1 MSSPLGGGATLLTHR
16 PVKAVIEVYP
26 GQDMEF
32 FLEVPAGG
40 EPWPA
45 GTSAELR
52 FYATAAA
59 DAATVD
65 SVTLEVDAAGAFIYG
80 RMESAD
86 LAALPAGAVFAVYAS
101 LPTAPTTDYLIVT
114 GVTKP
119 GKRG

>member
-40 EPWPA
+40 DPWPA

-52 FYATAAA
+52 FYASAA
-59 DAATVD
+59 DDAAVLATVM
-65 SVTLEVDAAGAFIYG
+65 LEVPATGEHIYG

-86 LAALPAGAVFAVYAS
+86 LANLPDRAVFAVYAS

>member
-1 MSSPLGGGATLLTHR
+1 MTNPLGGGALLTHR
-16 PVKAVIEVYP
+16 PIKALIEVYP

-32 FLEVPAGG
+32 FLRVPAGG

-52 FYATAAA
+52 FYATTAE
-59 DAATVD
+59 DAPVLDT
-65 SVTLEVDAAGAFIYG
+65 VTLDVDAAGAFIHG

-86 LAALPAGAVFAVYAS
+86 LAALPDKAVWGIYAS
-101 LPTAPTTDYLIVT
+101 MPTAPTTDYLIVT
-114 GVTKP
+114 GITKP

>member
-1 MSSPLGGGATLLTHR
+1 MTNPLGGGTALLTHR
-16 PVKAVIEVYP
+16 PIKAVIEVYP

-32 FLEVPAGG
+32 FLDVPAGG

-52 FYATAAA
+52 FFATAAD
-59 DAATVD
+59 DAPVLTTVALD
-65 SVTLEVDAAGAFIYG
+65 VDAAGAFIHG

-86 LAALPAGAVFAVYAS
+86 LEALPDRAVFAVYAS
-101 LPTAPTTDYLIVT
+101 MPTAPTTDYLVVT
-114 GVTKP
+114 GTTKP

>member
-1 MSSPLGGGATLLTHR
+1 MTNPLGGGAALLTHR
-16 PVKAVIEVYP
+16 PIKAVIEIFP

-32 FLEVPAGG
+32 FLDVPGG

-52 FYATAAA
+52 FYATNA
-59 DAATVD
+59 DDAPVLTTVALD
-65 SVTLEVDAAGAFIYG
+65 VDAAGAFIHG

-86 LAALPAGAVFAVYAS
+86 LEALPDRAVFGVYAS
-101 LPTAPTTDYLIVT
+101 MPTTPTTDYLVVT
-114 GVTKP
+114 GTTKP